1 IDTLSSWTRS
11 VRLIGIAGVALLG
24 ITSFLIVMTIIGIK
38 ITAKR
43 QAIHIMRIIGAT
55 SWYIKGPFM
64 IEGMLYGLV
73 GSLLGWCLMMAGLLY
88 VTPWL
93 RNFLGSVPL
102 LPFPPALFAIQV
114 GIGTALAMSIG
125 AFAAV
130 VAAQRFI
137 S

>member
-1 IDTLSSWTRS
+1 
-11 VRLIGIAGVALLG
+11 VRLVGIGGVSLLG
-24 ITSFLIVMTIIGIK
+24 LTSFLIVVTIIGIK

-55 SWYIKGPFM
+55 KWYIKGPFM
-64 IEGMLYGLV
+64 IEGLLYGLL
-73 GSLLGWCLMMAGLLY
+73 GSLLGWSLMMAGLLY
-88 VTPWL
+88 ITPWL

-102 LPFPPALFAIQV
+102 LPFPPQLFAIQL
-114 GIGTALAMSIG
+114 GLGTAIAMLIG

-137 S
+137 KR